1 MRRLEFM
8 VLSAAALTLPCSA
21 LAKPPSPAVGQS
33 TNLSEMLGYGFVA
46 PKPGDWVRYTL
57 GYGSLFLEQIGFGQ
71 EQVAGQRTLFI
82 ETQTG
87 MPGGSCNPNTLKKT
101 YVSADR
107 FGPLGIRYPVM
118 VYVARNGTMVSHW
131 DDVAAKE
138 AQGRPRPR
146 FGVLDGVLDDNSPC
160 VITDVRSE
168 VVAKGKRRFEATRI
182 TCASPNGGHRDGAIQ
197 RLQVWHSN
205 SVPLGIVAMRA
216 AVAGIEP
223 FKLDIDS
230 FGRGHYESGISEP
243 LDSIRAAGPVSL

>member
-1 MRRLEFM
+1 M
-8 VLSAAALTLPCSA
+8 VLSAAALALPRFA
-21 LAKPPSPAVGQS
+21 LAKPARPAVGLS
-33 TNLSEMLGYGFVA
+33 TSLSDMLGYDFVA

-57 GYGSLFLEQIGFGQ
+57 GYGSLFLEQVGFGQ
-71 EQVAGQRTLFI
+71 EQVAGQRALFI

-107 FGPLGIRYPVM
+107 FGPLGNRYPVM

-131 DDVAAKE
+131 NDVAAKE
-138 AQGRPRPR
+138 SQGRPRPR

-160 VITDVRSE
+160 VITDVRRD
-168 VVAKGKRRFEATRI
+168 VVAKGNRRFETTHI
-182 TCASPNGGHRDGAIQ
+182 TCASRNRNRREGAIQ
-197 RLQVWHSN
+197 RLEVWHSN
-205 SVPLGIVAMRA
+205 TVPLGIVAMRA